1 MIFGTSAPVACWQR
15 DGRRHDEGRGD
26 WTKPVNVQSSLA
38 TPNSSTPANGRVRTQ
53 SQHNGCTVCLSTR
66 NERKGRTTSVGQGKE
81 SEMRSWQM
89 ITGLVI
95 GVAIPTGFYAAQASG
110 PTLTVQDY
118 MEIQQLYHRY
128 HWVVDARNGDAW
140 ANLFTPDG
148 EFHAGS
154 TTTVGA
160 RESGGASRSNPWARR
175 RPPRRST
182 SSPTCGSSPRRRAP
196 TAAPIY

>member
-1 MIFGTSAPVACWQR
+1 
-15 DGRRHDEGRGD
+15 
-26 WTKPVNVQSSLA
+26 
-38 TPNSSTPANGRVRTQ
+38 
-53 SQHNGCTVCLSTR
+53 
-66 NERKGRTTSVGQGKE
+66 
-81 SEMRSWQM
+81 MRSWQM

-154 TTTVGA
+154 TTTVG
-160 RESGGASRSNPWARR
+160 RENLAALPFQSLGAATATTALHFVTNVRIEPSPEGAHGGAYLLNVVPGGAGNPATITAVVVYEDILVKTSEGWRLKRRQVHSNGGLAP
-175 RPPRRST
+175 ST
-182 SSPTCGSSPRRRAP
+182 VTFPSPN
-196 TAAPIY
+196 